1 MTEHYYTE
9 KPSSELKIYKIKFN
23 IRNKDIELFTASG
36 VFSPRELDTGSAI
49 LLKNCIINDN
59 WKVLDLGCGYGIVG
73 ISLKLLFPSIDLTLS
88 DINERALDFTRKNLK
103 RYNLKA
109 SVIKSD
115 SFANIKDKFD
125 TILLNPPQTAGKQL
139 CFNMIEKS
147 KEHLNPDGILQ
158 LVARHNKGGKDL
170 SKKMFEVFGNVKEI
184 TKTAGFRVYV
194 SKLENK

>member
-1 MTEHYYTE
+1 
-9 KPSSELKIYKIKFN
+9 
-23 IRNKDIELFTASG
+23 SG
-36 VFSPRELDTGSAI
+36 VFSPRELDTGSDI

-73 ISLKLLFPSIDLTLS
+73 ISLKLLFPSITLTLS
-88 DINERALDFTRKNLK
+88 DINERALDMTRKNIK
-103 RYNLKA
+103 KYNIKA
-109 SVIKSD
+109 YVIKSN
-115 SFANIKDKFD
+115 SFDNIKDKFD

-147 KEHLNPDGILQ
+147 KEHLNKDGILQ

-170 SKKMFEVFGNVKEI
+170 SKKMFEVFSNVKEI